1 VKKLVVLG
9 AGTLAVAAAA
19 LLSPALAQSDPVN
32 ANSLNVVGEPYGRAV
47 AILKSQGVKT
57 MFGGATSG
65 ELPQSQCIVYQ
76 QTVVSNAKMR
86 LMLDCS
92 QKAAED
98 AAGSMPAGTGPGGPP
113 GPPTVGSNGVTTVT
127 PTPVGPQ
134 PGMSIPGA

>member
-9 AGTLAVAAAA
+9 AGALAVASAA
-19 LLSPALAQSDPVN
+19 LLSPALAQSDP
-32 ANSLNVVGEPYGRAV
+32 ADPSALNVVGEPYGKAV

-65 ELPQSQCIVYQ
+65 ELPQSQCIVYE
-76 QTVVSNAKMR
+76 QTAISRGKMR

-92 QKAAED
+92 AKAAKD
-98 AAGSMPAGTGPGGPP
+98 AAGDLPAGAGPGGPP
-113 GPPTVGSNGVTTVT
+113 GPPNVGSNGVTTVT